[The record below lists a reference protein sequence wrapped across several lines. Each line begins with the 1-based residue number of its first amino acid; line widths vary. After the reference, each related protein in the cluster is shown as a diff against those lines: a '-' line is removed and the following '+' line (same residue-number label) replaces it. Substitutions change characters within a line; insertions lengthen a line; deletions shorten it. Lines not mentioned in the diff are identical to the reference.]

1 MYFVLKMK
9 KNLQMKPDEL
19 CRDMET
25 ALTNKLAHTVIGTCS
40 GRYGFV
46 VSITEVPGIDS
57 LKGQVVHGTGNVEYV
72 VNFTACVFRPFVG
85 ETLDGIVKSVNKM
98 GIFVIV
104 SALEIFVSRHLM
116 SPDMKFDKHSNP
128 AAYVSG
134 MMDERV
140 RIEPGSEV
148 RIRIVGIRFDAR
160 EIFAIASLKEDYLG
174 VSQQPGIDGAPLVSM
189 GAVSPVEVEVGA

>member
-1 MYFVLKMK
+1 MYFLLKMK
-9 KNLQMKPDEL
+9 KRLEMKPNEL
-19 CRDMET
+19 CRNMET

-46 VSITEVPGIDS
+46 VSITEVPGMDS

-85 ETLDGIVKSVNKM
+85 ETVDGIVKSVNKM
-98 GIFVIV
+98 GIFVSV
-104 SALEIFVSRHLM
+104 SALEIFVSKHLM
-116 SPDMKFDKHSNP
+116 PPDLKFDKHSNP
-128 AAYVSG
+128 ASYVSG
-134 MMDERV
+134 MMDDRV

-174 VSQQPGIDGAPLVSM
+174 VSQQPDMDGARLVGM
-189 GAVSPVEVEVGA
+189 GDRSPAEVEAAA

>member
-1 MYFVLKMK
+1 MYFLLKME

-25 ALTNKLAHTVIGTCS
+25 ALTNKLVHTVIGTCS

-46 VSITEVPGIDS
+46 VSITELPAMAD
-57 LKGQVVHGTGNVEYV
+57 LKGQVVRDTGNVEYN

-85 ETLDGIVKSVNKM
+85 ETLDGIVKSVNKL
-98 GIFVIV
+98 GVFVIV
-104 SALEIFVSRHLM
+104 SALEVFVSHHLM
-116 SPDMKFDKHSNP
+116 PDDMKFDKHSNP
-128 AAYVSG
+128 ASYVSG
-134 MMDERV
+134 MMDDRV

-174 VSQQPGIDGAPLVSM
+174 VSEQSDM
-189 GAVSPVEVEVGA
+189 GAVSPVGVGVGA